1 MRAISNQRHSRRLFA
16 ILAGAAVLAAA
27 IGIGLLLQFGSAS
40 DPAQQ
45 KTFILHDGDTLD
57 SMVDV
62 PEGTYLIV
70 KSDQEDHDADVTV
83 TGKGGFIV
91 EKGAVLVLE
100 NVNLA
105 SDKKERSTPVFSV
118 YGDMVMND
126 GSVEDFESTSA
137 GAGFASFK
145 YGKGGVPA
153 ISIVD
158 GTFTMNDGKISGN
171 SNSTTKG
178 IAFGGA
184 LRAEG
189 KNASVIINDGT
200 ISGNRVSSSAAV
212 PEDSTVSANA
222 LGGAI
227 AVTEGASVTVNGG
240 EISDNTAGSHDANAK
255 DADSTVCSGNGGAIA
270 VYSSDSDAISSLY
283 LGGGSITNNNAFR
296 TGADKG
302 AAASLKNETH
312 GGGIFSNIYTKAV
325 LTAGRIAGN
334 TSDDKGGGVFLDSG
348 KAYGGASFK
357 NTLVSDNEAE
367 SLGGGLWFCP
377 NGEADMF
384 SEAKTDGIAVFDNTT
399 TKRGTDGA
407 GDDLYIS
414 PRSGDSGVTVTGTM
428 PGGGS
433 NAWYQDGGASTQT
446 MSSSSR
452 RYTTSNT
459 QESAS
464 LLQASAVVNKPSAK
478 AETKATSSATVK
490 ITNNRATYGGGVG
503 SNHYL
508 SFGTPTKEEKKV
520 PADTPVAEKISINV
534 DKVWIGDAG
543 TSATVHLYANGDET
557 KSATLTSD
565 NDWSYTFTGLR
576 KTDSNGKT
584 IKYTLKEDAID
595 GYESDITGDAES
607 GFTVTNTKKIS
618 IPVTK
623 TWVGDEG
630 TEATVH
636 LFANGTEV
644 ASRTLTSDD
653 DWSYTFTDLDQAD
666 SDGEIT
672 YTLTEDAIDG
682 YESDITGDAESGF
695 TVTNTKK
702 ISIPVTK
709 VWSGGTGSSATV
721 HLFANGTEVADA
733 TLTADNDWTYTF
745 EDLDQADSDG
755 EISYT
760 LTEDSVTGYT
770 SSISGDAESGFTV
783 TNTKETINIP
793 VTKEWVGGEGDSAT
807 VHLLANGSEVSSA
820 ALTADDDWSYTFT
833 GLDKYDSSGN
843 EISYTLK
850 EDEVDG
856 YTSEVTGNA
865 SSGFTVTNTKAT
877 ISIPVTI
884 NWIQTA
890 GSSATVHLYANGTE
904 KKSATITAS
913 DGWAHTFTDLDKY
926 DSNGN
931 EIDYTLEAEGVDGY
945 TCEVNEDA
953 SNEFTVT
960 YIETVNIHVA
970 KMWSPSLY
978 DNTIEVTI
986 RLSKNG
992 ESTDTTITISSDT
1005 DTDSTDG
1012 INGWTNDFTNLP
1024 KYDDNGNEITYAVTE
1039 DAIYPEYPNMYEV
1052 DIVKSPTSA
1061 DGTYNFTVHNT
1072 YKGPGG

>member
-158 GTFTMNDGKISGN
+158 GTFTMNDGTISGN

-200 ISGNRVSSSAAV
+200 ISGNQVVSSAAV
-212 PEDSTVSANA
+212 LEDSTVSANA

-240 EISDNTAGSHDANAK
+240 EISDNTAGSHNANAK

-312 GGGIFSNIYTKAV
+312 GGGIFSNVYTKAV

-407 GDDLYIS
+407 GDDLYVS
-414 PRSGDSGVTVTGTM
+414 PRSGDTGVTVTGTM
-428 PGGGS
+428 LGGGNNS
-433 NAWYQDGGASTQT
+433 WYQDGGASTQT
-446 MSSSSR
+446 TSSSSSR
-452 RYTTSNT
+452 YTTSDT
-459 QESAS
+459 KESAS

-478 AETKATSSATVK
+478 AETKATSSATVR

-508 SFGTPTKEEKKV
+508 SFGTPTKEEKNV
-520 PADTPVAEKISINV
+520 PADTTAAEKISINV

-623 TWVGDEG
+623 KWVGDEG

-636 LFANGTEV
+636 LLANGTEV
-644 ASRTLTSDD
+644 ASKTLTSDD
-653 DWSYTFTDLDQAD
+653 GWSYTFTDLDQAA
-666 SDGEIT
+666 SDGNEIS

-721 HLFANGTEVADA
+721 HLLANGTEVADA
-733 TLTADNDWTYTF
+733 TLTADNDWSYTF

-770 SSISGDAESGFTV
+770 SSITGDAESGFTV
-783 TNTKETINIP
+783 TNTKETISIP
-793 VTKEWVGGEGDSAT
+793 VTKKWVGGEGDSAT
-807 VHLLANGSEVSSA
+807 VHLLANGSEVSNA
-820 ALTADDDWSYTFT
+820 ALTADNDWTYTFT

-843 EISYTLK
+843 EISYTLT
-850 EDEVDG
+850 EDAVDG

-890 GSSATVHLYANGTE
+890 GSSATVHLLANGTE
-904 KKSATITAS
+904 VDSKTFTTET
-913 DGWAHTFTDLDKY
+913 GWTGTFTDLNQT
-926 DSNGN
+926 DSSGN
-931 EIDYTLEAEGVDGY
+931 PITYTLTADTVDGY
-945 TCEVNEDA
+945 TEGDVSGDA
-953 SNEFTVT
+953 SSGFTVK
-960 YIETVNIHVA
+960 YIETVKVHVE
-970 KMWSPSLY
+970 KQWSQGFEPS
-978 DNTIEVTI
+978 VTI
-986 RLSKNG
+986 RLKEY
-992 ESTDTTITISSDT
+992 ESGNLTDKTVTLSADVNWEGDITDV
-1005 DTDSTDG
+1005 
-1012 INGWTNDFTNLP
+1012 P
-1024 KYDDNGNEITYAVTE
+1024 KYDSQGNEIIYTLTE
-1039 DAIYPEYPNMYEV
+1039 EGDNIKFYRFDLYPQATTEGGNYSF
-1052 DIVKSPTSA
+1052 IVVNSYSTS
-1061 DGTYNFTVHNT
+1061 G
-1072 YKGPGG
+1072 